1 LQRIFVLTCALNALP
16 DTDQAQTIPAGTLLG
31 PIDRSKLPFQQ
42 QPTREAAMG
51 SWLSEREQRL
61 VAGAETAS
69 AATPI
74 PTQIVSNGEYLPP
87 PQSETQMRV
96 ERRILELADVNGKR
110 LGLSRRQFMQTS
122 CGMAAA
128 FVAMNEVYATNV
140 FQVAAAEAHEPELM
154 RARAQSLAG
163 QFIFDV
169 QTHFVRD
176 DFEHKELLGLAKFAA
191 EHWNPQLRGDDS
203 SLVRYKF
210 QNYVKEVYYDS
221 DTNLALLSG
230 APFDDPSW
238 WLLSNEQIA
247 RTREVINDFA
257 GSRRLLA
264 HTVITPKQPGWMD
277 EVDKAIAVYKPDS
290 WKSYTI
296 GDPLAPSK
304 YPWRLDDEKV
314 MYPFYEKAVKAG
326 ITTLCIHK
334 GLLPPDYEKSFAGV
348 WEYATAWDIGKA
360 AKDWPQMTFVIY
372 HSALRAF
379 LELPDQ
385 AWAEFGTTGRIKWA
399 TDLAEIPDK
408 FGVSNVYAEL
418 GTSFANSAVAHPKF
432 SAALVG
438 TLVKGFGAD
447 HVLWGTD
454 SVWYG
459 SPQWQIEAMRRLEIP
474 EDMQRKYGFPALG
487 DANSATKQM
496 IFGSNAARLYRLKL
510 KAAENTPMPAYSKDR
525 LAELKREYELAAKE
539 PTNLRYG
546 YVRAG

>member
-1 LQRIFVLTCALNALP
+1 
-16 DTDQAQTIPAGTLLG
+16 
-31 PIDRSKLPFQQ
+31 
-42 QPTREAAMG
+42 MG

-87 PQSETQMRV
+87 PQSEIQKRV
-96 ERRILELADVNGKR
+96 EQRIYELSDINGKR
-110 LGLSRRQFMQTS
+110 LGLSRRQFMRTS

-128 FVAMNEVYATNV
+128 FLAMKEIYGGNV
-140 FQVAAAEAHEPELM
+140 FQVDEAEAREPELTL
-154 RARAQSLAG
+154 ARAQSLNG

-176 DFEHKELLGLAKFAA
+176 DFEHKELLGLAQFAG
-191 EHWNPQLRGDDS
+191 ENWNPKLKDEGT
-203 SLVRYKF
+203 SLARYKF
-210 QNYVKEVYYDS
+210 SNYVKDVYYDS
-221 DTNLALLSG
+221 DTNIALLSG
-230 APFDDPSW
+230 APFDDPTW
-238 WLLSNEQIA
+238 WLLSNEQIVK
-247 RTREVINDFA
+247 TRELINDFA

-296 GDPLAPSK
+296 GDPLSPSK
-304 YPWRLDDEKV
+304 YPWRLDDEQV

-326 ITTLCIHK
+326 INTICIHK

-348 WEYATAWDIGKA
+348 WEYATTWEIGKA
-360 AKDWPQMTFVIY
+360 AKDWPQMNFVVY
-372 HSALRAF
+372 HSALRPF

-385 AWAEFGTTGRIKWA
+385 AWAEFETSGRIKWA
-399 TDLAEIPDK
+399 SDLAEIPQK
-408 FGVSNVYAEL
+408 YGVNNVYAEI

-432 SAALVG
+432 SAAFVG
-438 TLVKGFGAD
+438 TLVKGMGVD

-459 SPQWQIEAMRRLEIP
+459 SPQWQIEALRRLEVP
-474 EDMQRKYGFPALG
+474 EDMQKKYGLPALG
-487 DANSATKQM
+487 GANSMTKQL
-496 IFGSNAARLYRLKL
+496 IFGGNAARLYRLNL
-510 KAAENTPMPAYSKDR
+510 KAADNAPMPAYSEDR
-525 LAELKREYELAAKE
+525 LAALKSQYELAAKD

>member
-1 LQRIFVLTCALNALP
+1 
-16 DTDQAQTIPAGTLLG
+16 
-31 PIDRSKLPFQQ
+31 
-42 QPTREAAMG
+42 MG

-87 PQSETQMRV
+87 PQTETQRRV
-96 ERRILELADVNGKR
+96 QQRMFELADVHGKR
-110 LGLSRRQFMQTS
+110 LGLSRRQFMRTS

-128 FVAMNEVYATNV
+128 FLAMNDIFGGKV
-140 FQVAAAEAHEPELM
+140 FQVEEAEAREPEMML
-154 RARAQSLAG
+154 ARAQSLGG

-176 DFEHKELLGLAKFAA
+176 DFNHKELLGLGEFAS
-191 EHWNPQLRGDDS
+191 EHWNPKLKDEGMT
-203 SLVRYKF
+203 LARYKF

-221 DTNLALLSG
+221 DTSLALLSG

-247 RTREVINDFA
+247 QARQIVNEFA

-304 YPWRLDDEKV
+304 FPWRLDDEQV
-314 MYPFYEKAVKAG
+314 MYPFYEKALKAG
-326 ITTLCIHK
+326 INTICIHK

-348 WEYATAWDIGKA
+348 WEYATVNDLGKA
-360 AKDWPQMTFVIY
+360 AKDWPQMNFVVY

-385 AWAEFGTTGRIKWA
+385 ALAEFEQSGRIKW
-399 TDLAEIPDK
+399 TSDLADIPEK
-408 FGVSNVYAEL
+408 YGVSNVYGEL
-418 GTSFANSAVAHPKF
+418 GTSFANSAVANPRF

-438 TLVKGFGAD
+438 TLVKGLGAD
-447 HVLWGTD
+447 HVIWGTD

-459 SPQWQIEAMRRLEIP
+459 SPQWQIEALRRLEIP
-474 EDMQRKYGFPALG
+474 EDMQKKHGFQPLG
-487 DANSATKQM
+487 SANSAVKQM
-496 IFGSNAARLYRLKL
+496 IFGLNSARLYRINL
-510 KAAENTPMPAYSKDR
+510 KAAENTPMPAYNADR
-525 LAELKREYELAAKE
+525 LAQLKRDYELAEKE
-539 PTNLRYG
+539 PSNIRYG

>member
-1 LQRIFVLTCALNALP
+1 
-16 DTDQAQTIPAGTLLG
+16 
-31 PIDRSKLPFQQ
+31 
-42 QPTREAAMG
+42 MG
-51 SWLSEREQRL
+51 SWLSDREQRL

-69 AATPI
+69 EATPI

-87 PQSETQMRV
+87 PQSDIQKRV
-96 ERRILELADVNGKR
+96 EKRIFELSDVNGKR
-110 LGLSRRQFMQTS
+110 LGLSRRQFMRTS

-128 FVAMNEVYATNV
+128 FLAMKEIYGGNV
-140 FQVAAAEAHEPELM
+140 FQVDEAEAREPELM
-154 RARAQSLAG
+154 QARAQSLSG

-176 DFEHKELLGLAKFAA
+176 DFDHKELLGLRQFAS
-191 EHWNPQLRGDDS
+191 EHWNPELKEEGI
-203 SLVRYKF
+203 SLGKFKF

-238 WLLSNEQIA
+238 WLLSNEQIVKA
-247 RTREVINDFA
+247 REMVNNFA

-264 HTVITPKQPGWMD
+264 HTVLTPKQPGWMD
-277 EVDKAIAVYKPDS
+277 EVDKAIEVYKPDS
-290 WKSYTI
+290 WKTYTI
-296 GDPLAPSK
+296 GDPLSPSK
-304 YPWRLDDEKV
+304 YPWRLDDEQV

-326 ITTLCIHK
+326 IRTICTHK

-360 AKDWPQMTFVIY
+360 AKDWPQLNFVIY
-372 HSALRAF
+372 HSALRPAF
-379 LELPDQ
+379 ELPDQ
-385 AWAEFGTTGRIKWA
+385 AWGEFEATGRIKWA
-399 TDLAEIPDK
+399 SDLAEIPAK
-408 FGVSNVYAEL
+408 YGVTNVYAEL

-438 TLVKGFGAD
+438 TLIKGMGVD

-474 EDMQRKYGFPALG
+474 EDMQKKYGFAPVG
-487 DANSATKQM
+487 DANSMTKQL
-496 IFGSNAARLYRLKL
+496 IFGANAARLYRLNL
-510 KAAENTPMPAYSKDR
+510 KAAENAPMPAYSEDR
-525 LAELKREYELAAKE
+525 LATLKRDYELAEKD

-546 YVRAG
+546 YVRRA